1 MYRRVLFFGV
11 ELGEGFV
18 IIFYSG
24 ANLKHL
30 IKLDNVLLWL
40 VLNLPPLIEAGSL
53 FQCQL
58 GLRASWVMHGSCRE
72 QLFVMGI
79 ARKRILSTK
88 GCALISWASLK
99 SWCTFSDVCTLPAA
113 IVCSCIVERNI
124 EKAFWKKKKI
134 TYSTAQ
140 SGSSLY
146 LEGPA
151 VLAHPWAN
159 WICAFPVSAL
169 YCLH

>member
-1 MYRRVLFFGV
+1 MKVWFLDLYRRVLFFGV

-58 GLRASWVMHGSCRE
+58 GLHASWVMHGSCRE

-99 SWCTFSDVCTLPAA
+99 SWCTFSDVCMLFAA
-113 IVCSCIVERNI
+113 IVCSCIMERNI
-124 EKAFWKKKKI
+124 EKAFWKKKNHSHI
-134 TYSTAQ
+134 ALLSQARVYT
-140 SGSSLY
+140 LR
-146 LEGPA
+146 
-151 VLAHPWAN
+151 VLL
-159 WICAFPVSAL
+159 F
-169 YCLH
+169 